1 MNSEIKEKKG
11 LHPVW
16 FFIILSAV
24 TVFLSFIFSL
34 INLQGVEY
42 QVNQSGTVTTT
53 ILTVKSLLTLSGLR
67 FMLGETIN
75 NFLKFMP
82 LGTVIVGLIGM
93 GSMIKTGLLKE
104 IFSRFT
110 KKVPRVVMFFI
121 FSLLCIVMGFSQDL
135 AFVIMIPVAV
145 ALFTEYKRS
154 QVIGM
159 TMAFVSVAAG
169 ANINLFITSL
179 DYSIVELARN
189 SVKTINMDY
198 SYGYSGDLFLIVIT
212 SLLLA
217 LLIAIITEF
226 VSRKKP
232 VRISDEEVEISEKL
246 KKKGLRVAFIIIAA
260 VGLLTLYA
268 IIPKLP
274 LSGALLDNKQEL
286 YVNKLFG
293 ANSPFVNGILF
304 IISFAG
310 LIASIAYGYITKQL
324 KSDKD
329 LIKILTSNLNNIG
342 ELLLIIF
349 FASLSI
355 AIFKYSNIGE
365 VFVAILFGLVRDA
378 NFSFILLIIF
388 SFIAIM
394 LSGLFVSSF
403 ADKWG
408 MFAPALMSQFMKSNI
423 TPEFVGAIFRLASGI
438 SNLVTP
444 VFPYFAIYVGYM
456 GLYNKNDF
464 SVKKCYSLLIPYIVG
479 IIILFLFLV
488 VAWYIL
494 GAPIG
499 PRINPTI

>member
-1 MNSEIKEKKG
+1 MDEVKKKRG

-16 FFIILSAV
+16 FFILLSCIV
-24 TVFLSFIFSL
+24 VFLSFVFSL

-42 QVNQSGTVTTT
+42 HVNQSGTISTT
-53 ILTVKSLLTLSGLR
+53 IITVKSLLTLSGLK
-67 FMLGETIN
+67 FILGETIN
-75 NFLKFMP
+75 NFLKFVP

-104 IFSRFT
+104 IFARIS
-110 KKVPRVVMFFI
+110 KKIPRVVMFFI
-121 FSLLCIVMGFSQDL
+121 FSLLCIIMGFSQDL
-135 AFVIMIPVAV
+135 AFVIMIPIAV
-145 ALFTEYKRS
+145 AMFTEYKRS

-159 TMAFVSVAAG
+159 TMTFVSVAAG

-189 SVKTINMDY
+189 SVKTINNDY
-198 SYGYSGDLFLIVIT
+198 SYGYSGDLFLIVIS

-232 VRISDEEVEISEKL
+232 VRISDDELVINEKL
-246 KKKGLRVAFIIIAA
+246 KKKGLKVAFAIVA
-260 VGLLTLYA
+260 VVAVLCIYA

-304 IISFAG
+304 IISFTG
-310 LIASIAYGYITKQL
+310 LIASIVYGFITKQINT
-324 KSDKD
+324 DKD
-329 LIKILTSNLNNIG
+329 VIKILTSNLNNIG
-342 ELLLIIF
+342 ELLLIMF
-349 FASLSI
+349 FASAWI

-365 VFVAILFGLVRDA
+365 VIVAILFSLVRSAD
-378 NFSFILLIIF
+378 FSFILLIIF
-388 SFIAIM
+388 SFIAVV
-394 LSGLFVSSF
+394 LSGIFVSSF

-423 TPEFVGAIFRLASGI
+423 TPEFAGAIFRLASGI
-438 SNLVTP
+438 SNVVTP

-464 SVKKCYSLLIPYIVG
+464 SIKKCYSLLIPYLIG
-479 IIILFLFLV
+479 IIILFLFIII
-488 VAWYIL
+488 AWYIL

-499 PRINPTI
+499 PKISPTI